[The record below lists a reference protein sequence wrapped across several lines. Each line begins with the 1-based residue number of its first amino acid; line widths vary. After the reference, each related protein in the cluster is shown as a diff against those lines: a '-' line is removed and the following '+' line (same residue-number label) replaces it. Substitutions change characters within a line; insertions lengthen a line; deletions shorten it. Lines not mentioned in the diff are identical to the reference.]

1 MADIKTKPTDIDV
14 NQYLETLAPSKKEDA
29 RILISMMQDITQEK
43 PVMWGPSMIGFGHA
57 HLTYA
62 SGREVDFFQLG
73 FAARKNAL
81 TIYLSIEVNRKVFDR
96 LGKHTKGVG
105 CLYVQKLSD
114 IDLDEL
120 RIILEESFETIKK
133 YA

>member
-1 MADIKTKPTDIDV
+1 MAENKTKPTDVDV
-14 NQYLETLAPSKKEDA
+14 NVYLEALTPSKKEDA
-29 RILISMMQDITQEK
+29 LTLISLMQDITKEK
-43 PVMWGPSMIGFGHA
+43 PVMWGPSMIGFGHT
-57 HLTYA
+57 HLMYP
-62 SGREVDFFQLG
+62 SGREVDFCQLG
-73 FAARKNAL
+73 FAARKKAL

-120 RIILEESFETIKK
+120 RTILEESYEVNKK
-133 YA
+133 YS